1 MTVCSKGK
9 IEPPERQK
17 GIHES
22 AFWAGGPDGGN
33 WFIVAE
39 TGFNNIY
46 HFTIYY
52 DSTAEIRYEGKFK
65 LIGKHKPLSELK
77 KAVSGFDGKRI
88 ILTNGEYLEKIK

>member
-1 MTVCSKGK
+1 MREQIPIELNINILLLIIGIIFSMTVCSKGK

-52 DSTAEIRYEGKFK
+52 DSTAEMITYSIFRTF
-65 LIGKHKPLSELK
+65 
-77 KAVSGFDGKRI
+77 FMQ
-88 ILTNGEYLEKIK
+88 